1 MQKIMVN
8 MNSKISRCFEKNV
21 SIVCSSDN
29 QEEFARHR

>member
-29 QEEFARHR
+29 QEEFAKHR